1 MSIFSS
7 ISQAIF
13 KDKKQSSAV
22 SAKERLHLVLISDR
36 AGRDVPDYMPK
47 MRQEIFEVLKKYIKI
62 DSLDEVEFNFDNKN
76 NTSIMEMSVSLEKKP
91 QPLASEEN

>member
-7 ISQAIF
+7 ISEAIF

-47 MRQEIFEVLKKYIKI
+47 MRQEIFEI

-91 QPLASEEN
+91 QPLSTEQN

>member
-7 ISQAIF
+7 ISEAIF

-91 QPLASEEN
+91 QPLASEDN

>member
-1 MSIFSS
+1 
-7 ISQAIF
+7 
-13 KDKKQSSAV
+13 
-22 SAKERLHLVLISDR
+22 
-36 AGRDVPDYMPK
+36 MPK

-91 QPLASEEN
+91 QPLASEENQSKL

>member
-1 MSIFSS
+1 
-7 ISQAIF
+7 
-13 KDKKQSSAV
+13 
-22 SAKERLHLVLISDR
+22 
-36 AGRDVPDYMPK
+36 MPK

>member
-7 ISQAIF
+7 ISEAIF

-91 QPLASEEN
+91 QHLASEEN